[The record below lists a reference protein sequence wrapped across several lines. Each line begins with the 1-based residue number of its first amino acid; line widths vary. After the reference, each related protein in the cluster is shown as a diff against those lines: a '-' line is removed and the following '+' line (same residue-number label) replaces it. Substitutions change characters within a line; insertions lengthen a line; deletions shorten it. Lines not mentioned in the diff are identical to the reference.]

1 MSSTGIPEKTP
12 LDLQMRL
19 LLKQVDPVI
28 RPRVSIVSFRQTSTD
43 GVQTMDCPG
52 RDQSGARAAHIISL
66 YILPTGKRHGVPGA
80 VEVRAI
86 RSQSRRV
93 AVPSLDL
100 AHGRGPA
107 DGMTGVSSRDISEEA
122 IESRT
127 LTGVIKIERDYVE
140 KNLGCSGGLGSTSRA
155 SSRGAGRPLPQD
167 LSPSQAPPF
176 SGPGHPAPVKARCGS
191 PAVPFPPPFAPP
203 SKRSCNAGTC
213 RARFLCT
220 GLSFTPPSPS
230 WWPVRPRLRLQN
242 ATSIKGGAMSAGSIA
257 DVTSPQT
264 DRRVWSAADVLPTR
278 PVSEKRLVRSRVL
291 LLRPHAFGELL
302 SLFRLLCVRGRN
314 AGPPSPDDLFC
325 LRLGFL
331 RLFLRPQLLAVGS
344 WELFP
349 YTLPP
354 GYGGDRKGWA
364 GVVF

>member
-66 YILPTGKRHGVPGA
+66 YILPTSKRHGVPGP

-122 IESRT
+122 IESRA

-155 SSRGAGRPLPQD
+155 SSRGAGH
-167 LSPSQAPPF
+167 PSVPGATIFWSGAPRT
-176 SGPGHPAPVKARCGS
+176 GE
-191 PAVPFPPPFAPP
+191 
-203 SKRSCNAGTC
+203 SKVWFTC
-213 RARFLCT
+213 RSL
-220 GLSFTPPSPS
+220 PSS
-230 WWPVRPRLRLQN
+230 ICATIKALMQRRHMPR
-242 ATSIKGGAMSAGSIA
+242 T
-257 DVTSPQT
+257 
-264 DRRVWSAADVLPTR
+264 
-278 PVSEKRLVRSRVL
+278 
-291 LLRPHAFGELL
+291 
-302 SLFRLLCVRGRN
+302 
-314 AGPPSPDDLFC
+314 
-325 LRLGFL
+325 
-331 RLFLRPQLLAVGS
+331 
-344 WELFP
+344 FP
-349 YTLPP
+349 LY
-354 GYGGDRKGWA
+354 
-364 GVVF
+364 